1 MSCAG
6 GSGRQEIPP
15 KLGWFVP
22 PAVMCSWCEGT
33 KAVTLSLVLNL
44 VLSFGSRGLSFGSHG
59 QP

>member
-6 GSGRQEIPP
+6 GLRRQEIPP
-15 KLGWFVP
+15 KLGWFIP

-33 KAVTLSLVLNL
+33 KAVTLSLVL
-44 VLSFGSRGLSFGSHG
+44 SFGSRGLSFGLRG